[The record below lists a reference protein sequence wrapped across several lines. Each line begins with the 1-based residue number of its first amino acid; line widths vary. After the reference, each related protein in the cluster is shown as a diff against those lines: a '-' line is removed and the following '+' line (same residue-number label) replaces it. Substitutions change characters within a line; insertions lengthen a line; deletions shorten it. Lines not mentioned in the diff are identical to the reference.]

1 MLCTH
6 CKKPIT
12 KNESCLYKHGHFH
25 ATCLEEKGVTKKA
38 INTAWK
44 KEQEYSKLAWEYD
57 ELIQYLMLQYDG
69 YSPNFSRKITEIVLG
84 ERKDCCKIPAREL
97 YDMFTNMKEYLS
109 KKSAHI
115 QDVEHKFYFDLV
127 VVIRSYGKYLDW
139 KRKNKEDNEIEII
152 KPVEIKRNKQ
162 KKEEEVIIPNIEF

>member
-44 KEQEYSKLAWEYD
+44 KEQEYSKLEWEYD

-97 YDMFTNMKEYLS
+97 YHMFTNMKEYLS

-127 VVIRSYGKYLDW
+127 VVIGSYGKYLDW

-162 KKEEEVIIPNIEF
+162 KKEEVIISNIEF

>member
-12 KNESCLYKHGHFH
+12 KNESCLYKNGHYH
-25 ATCLEEKGVTKKA
+25 INCLEEKGTTKKA

-44 KEQEYSKLAWEYD
+44 KEQEYSKLEWEYD
-57 ELIQYLMLQYDG
+57 ELIQYLMSEYDG
-69 YSPNFSRKITEIVLG
+69 YNPNFSRKVSEIVLG
-84 ERKDCCKIPAREL
+84 NRKDCAKISAREL
-97 YDMFTNMKEYLS
+97 YDMFTNMKEYLN

-115 QDVEHKFYFDLV
+115 QDIEHKFYFDLV
-127 VVIRSYGKYLDW
+127 VVIGSYGKYLDW

-162 KKEEEVIIPNIEF
+162 KKEEVIISNIEF

>member
-6 CKKPIT
+6 CKKSIT

-44 KEQEYSKLAWEYD
+44 KEQEYSKLEWEYD

-84 ERKDCCKIPAREL
+84 GRKDCCKIHAREL

-127 VVIRSYGKYLDW
+127 VVIGSYGKYLDW
-139 KRKNKEDNEIEII
+139 KRKNENVNKIELPS
-152 KPVEIKRNKQ
+152 KVEIKCKIEE
-162 KKEEEVIIPNIEF
+162 KKSLDIDDLLF